1 MYVQV
6 YLEDVVKIKI
16 KLNSTE
22 EHSLVYTVWLY
33 ENRWSKNIKKNNE
46 LNLITE
52 KILRVRIIVILE
64 STKQ

>member
-1 MYVQV
+1 LYVYV
-6 YLEDVVKIKI
+6 EDVVKIRI
-16 KLNSTE
+16 KLNSTD
-22 EHSLVYTVWLY
+22 EHSLVYTIWLY
-33 ENRWSKNIKKNNE
+33 ENRRSRNIKKDNV